1 MTRSIFALSA
11 LTTPSQDSSGSCTVI
26 LDPASQ
32 TGVHYDA
39 DGAVI
44 APSRMADGTGTSTG
58 YPRADHDT
66 D

>member
-1 MTRSIFALSA
+1 MTRSLFALSA
-11 LTTPSQDSSGSCTVI
+11 LTAPSQDSSGSCTAV

-44 APSRMADGTGTSTG
+44 APSRMADGTGTATG
-58 YPRADHDT
+58 QVRPDHDT